1 MASLLGFGPL
11 GLLFTVFWLW
21 MIYDC
26 VQHERDRTWL
36 WLLIFLNVMG
46 AVLYFIARYWPRT
59 QGSGGGVFGGNRL
72 RDQLWQAEAEAK
84 NIGKAHQFIK
94 LGDILAQMGERERAA
109 TAYAQALVKEPR
121 NAKALW
127 GSASVALETQNEE
140 IAQQHLATLVEVD
153 PDFLY
158 GDASVA
164 YAKVLADRQQWDG
177 AIAHLHQ
184 HFKRWSHPEAY
195 LVLAQV
201 HQQKGDREAAKEA
214 IETMIMKVKSS
225 PPYHY
230 RKNQRYVKQGEKLL
244 RSL

>member
-1 MASLLGFGPL
+1 
-11 GLLFTVFWLW
+11 

-26 VQHERDRTWL
+26 VQNERDRTWL

-46 AVLYFIARYWPRT
+46 AILYFIARYWPRT
-59 QGSGGGVFGGNRL
+59 QGSGLFRGNRL

-84 NIGKAHQFIK
+84 NIGKAYQFIK
-94 LGDILAQMGERERAA
+94 LGDILSQMGDRERAA
-109 TAYAQALVKEPR
+109 TAYAQALAKEPR
-121 NAKALW
+121 NPKALW
-127 GSASVALETQNEE
+127 GAASLALETQDGAT
-140 IAQQHLATLVEVD
+140 AQQHLATLVAVD

-164 YAKVLADRQQWDG
+164 YAKVLADRQEG
-177 AIAHLHQ
+177 EKAIVHLNQ

-201 HQQKGDREAAKEA
+201 HQQQGDREAAKTA

>member
-1 MASLLGFGPL
+1 MVGFGPI
-11 GLLFTVFWLW
+11 GLLFTAFWLW

-36 WLLIFLNVMG
+36 WLLIFLNIMG

-59 QGSGGGVFGGNRL
+59 QGGRGGGMFGGSRL

-94 LGDILAQMGERERAA
+94 LGDILSQMNDRERAA
-109 TAYAQALVKEPR
+109 TAYAQALEKEPR

-127 GSASVALETQNEE
+127 GAASIALQTQDWAT
-140 IAQQHLATLVEVD
+140 AQGHLAVLVQVE

-164 YAKVLADRQQWDG
+164 YAQVLASQEQWDQ
-177 AIAHLHQ
+177 AIDHLQQ

-195 LVLAQV
+195 LILAQV
-201 HQQKGDREAAKEA
+201 HQKKGDREAAKEA
-214 IETMIMKVKSS
+214 IETMIVKVKSS

-244 RSL
+244 RTL

>member
-1 MASLLGFGPL
+1 MSIAAGQPAPEPPAPEPPASAPLASEPLAPRHLEDCLALDATALG
-11 GLLFTVFWLW
+11 GLWSREQWRRELEE
-21 MIYDC
+21 DG
-26 VQHERDRTWL
+26 R
-36 WLLIFLNVMG
+36 
-46 AVLYFIARYWPRT
+46 P
-59 QGSGGGVFGGNRL
+59 GVG
-72 RDQLWQAEAEAK
+72 LWQQGQLVAMAC
-84 NIGKAHQFIK
+84 GW
-94 LGDILAQMGERERAA
+94 LIL
-109 TAYAQALVKEPR
+109 
-121 NAKALW
+121 
-127 GSASVALETQNEE
+127 EE
-140 IAQQHLATLVEVD
+140 LHITLVAVD

-164 YAKVLADRQQWDG
+164 YAKVLADRQEG
-177 AIAHLHQ
+177 EKAIVHLNQ

-201 HQQKGDREAAKEA
+201 HQQQGDREAAKTA

>member
-1 MASLLGFGPL
+1 MGSLLGFGPL
-11 GLLFTVFWLW
+11 GLLVTAFWLW

-59 QGSGGGVFGGNRL
+59 QGGGGLFGVNRL

-94 LGDILAQMGERERAA
+94 LGDILSQMGDRERAG
-109 TAYAQALVKEPR
+109 TAYAQALAKEPR
-121 NAKALW
+121 NTKALW
-127 GSASVALETQNEE
+127 GAASVALEIQDGAT
-140 IAQQHLATLVEVD
+140 AQQHLATLVAVD

-158 GDASVA
+158 GDASVT
-164 YAKVLADRQQWDG
+164 YAKVLADRHEG
-177 AIAHLHQ
+177 EKAIAHLNE

-201 HQQKGDREAAKEA
+201 HQYQGDREAAKEA